1 MKVAIIEPCLEAN
14 KNIIR
19 DVIYGC
25 WCGGKRIGG
34 ATVPPYELLTL
45 ATILSKDGHDVHFVD
60 AQAEQIDID
69 DVAERIAGVELV
81 VMSTSVM
88 TVNGDAS
95 YLNELKSRSPGL
107 LTAVYGSHPTFQ
119 PEATLDKGIDFA
131 IQREPEPVV
140 RELCA
145 ALDRGDLAAA
155 RTTLGVVCRDDDAEL
170 IKNKR
175 HPFLEDLDTIPAL
188 DLSFLPDKV
197 LYFNPIVRNIPYITV
212 STSHGCPGKCN
223 YCTAPFF
230 HGTRTRFQSAEKVLN
245 DIGSYL
251 SQGMK
256 EIYYRDE
263 TFTADRQ
270 RVLDICS
277 GIIERGYRFSWICN
291 ARVDTVDRELLA
303 AMKQAGCHLIKFGAE
318 SGNQDVLDAIKKEVT
333 LDQSRDA
340 FAACQAAGIDT
351 HAHFMIGSPGETYA
365 SMEDTLN
372 FALEIEPT
380 TVTFG
385 ICTPYPG
392 TPLFRDV
399 VRADPSIGDG
409 ADNAAIDRLHLEG
422 EYNHLFCSVDSAD
435 LKGTLKRFYR
445 RFYLRPSYIARMVGR
460 IRNFNM
466 LRNAFIG
473 GMNVFV
479 FSTNS
484 REG

>member
-1 MKVAIIEPCLEAN
+1 MKIALIEPCLETN
-14 KNIIR
+14 KNVIR

-45 ATILSKDGHDVHFVD
+45 ATILKEDGHDVCFID
-60 AQAEQIDID
+60 AQAEQITID
-69 DVAERIAGVELV
+69 QVVQKITGIELV
-81 VMSTSVM
+81 IMSTSVM
-88 TVNGDAS
+88 TINSDAD
-95 YLNELKSRSPGL
+95 YLSKLKQENPGL

-119 PEATLDKGIDFA
+119 PESTLAKGIDFA

-140 RELCA
+140 RELCR
-145 ALDRGDLAAA
+145 ALDAKNMEQA
-155 RTTLGVVCRDDDAEL
+155 RRTLGIVTYDADGKI

-175 HPFLEDLDTIPAL
+175 HPYMDDLDRLPAL
-188 DLSFLPDKV
+188 DLSLLPKEV
-197 LYFNPIVRNIPYITV
+197 IYFNPIVRNIPYITV
-212 STSHGCPGKCN
+212 SSSHGCPGKCN

-230 HGTRTRFQSAEKVLN
+230 HGTRTRFQSANKVLD
-245 DIGSYL
+245 DIGHYL
-251 SQGMK
+251 EQGIK

-270 RVLDICS
+270 RVIEICK
-277 GIIERGYRFSWICN
+277 GIIDRQYKFSWICN
-291 ARVDTVDRELLA
+291 ARVDTVDREMLGL
-303 AMKQAGCHLIKFGAE
+303 MKQAGCHLIKFGAE
-318 SGNQDVLDAIKKEVT
+318 SGNQQVLDAIKKEVT
-333 LDQSRDA
+333 LKQTRDA
-340 FAACQAAGIDT
+340 FAACHDIGIDT
-351 HAHFMIGSPGETYA
+351 HAHFMVGSPKETYET
-365 SMEDTLN
+365 MQDTID

-399 VRADPSIGDG
+399 VRKDGTIGDG
-409 ADNAAIDRLHLEG
+409 AENASMERLHLEG

-435 LKGTLKRFYR
+435 LKKTVKKFYR
-445 RFYLRPSYIARMVGR
+445 KFYLRPKYLARMLYR

-466 LRNAFIG
+466 LRNAVIG

-484 REG
+484 RSR